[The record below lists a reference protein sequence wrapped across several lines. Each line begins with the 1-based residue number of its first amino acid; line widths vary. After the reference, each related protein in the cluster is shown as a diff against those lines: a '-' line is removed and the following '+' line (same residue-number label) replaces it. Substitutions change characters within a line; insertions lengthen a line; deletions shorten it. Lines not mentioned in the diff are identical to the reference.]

1 MSVLEL
7 TRSQQPLGIESS
19 MGFVLDRSSH
29 QCMFAS
35 QSSRCHRIVAMVL
48 GPDLGVHSLQGRL
61 SRKGRIQLFD
71 AFSVRCPVEMKSTSE

>member
-7 TRSQQPLGIESS
+7 TRSQDPQGTESS

-35 QSSRCHRIVAMVL
+35 QSSRCHHIVAMVL
-48 GPDLGVHSLQGRL
+48 GLHSLQGRL
-61 SRKGRIQLFD
+61 SRKGRIRLFD
-71 AFSVRCPVEMKSTSE
+71 AFSVRYPVEMKSTSE